1 MSKRLITVL
10 VTVCT
15 VMLLTGC
22 NSDNKAV
29 TETVDSFLNAMVAN
43 DMEKASQYATEEFMK
58 SDTMKMMDPEYLAD
72 TFYAAMGIGKDDL
85 DVEAQNAVNE
95 YVKNV
100 VDKAYKSFEVQDIK
114 VQEETAAVTA
124 RITLGYNPEASS
136 NVSDDT
142 SDLVNEYQTEHY
154 DELVAIYTE
163 EGEKAMYK
171 KIYNDLIPIVIGKMQ
186 ESLESSEPSEEKTIL
201 SLVKKDGKWLVTDL
215 EENRPGA
222 AAGNT
227 AEEAVEAGDTTV
239 EAAEA
244 GNTVEEAAAE
254 ATTHDETAK

>member
-1 MSKRLITVL
+1 MGKKLITVL
-10 VTVCT
+10 VTVFT

-29 TETVDSFLNAMVAN
+29 SETVEGFLNAMVAN
-43 DMEKASQYATEEFMK
+43 DMEKASQYATDDFMK
-58 SDTMKMMDPEYLAD
+58 SDTMKLMQPDYLAD
-72 TFYAAMGIGKDDL
+72 TFYAAMGIEKDDL
-85 DVEAQNAVNE
+85 NEEAQSAVNE
-95 YVKNV
+95 YVRNV

-142 SDLVNEYQTEHY
+142 SDLVNAYQTEHY
-154 DELVAIYTE
+154 DELIAIYTE

-186 ESLESSEPSEEKTIL
+186 EALESSEPSEEKTIL

-227 AEEAVEAGDTTV
+227 AEEAGSGDTAV

-244 GNTVEEAAAE
+244 GNNAEETSAAE
-254 ATTHDETAK
+254 ATTQEETAK